1 MEFPGDV
8 FPIFQKKLV
17 IMCILRQ
24 KKLQLPQRDSP
35 GLEVET
41 FPSGNTGQSQKDPQ
55 RDSPGLE
62 VETSF
67 GLLPRASHMP
77 YPQRDSPGL
86 EVETGQGRLGTV
98 DSGQWTAHKGILQ
111 AWRLRPA
118 RDTM

>member
-24 KKLQLPQRDSP
+24 KKLHVPQRDSP

-41 FPSGNTGQSQKDPQ
+41 IEILTFHKELSRPQ

-62 VETSF
+62 VETS
-67 GLLPRASHMP
+67 
-77 YPQRDSPGL
+77 
-86 EVETGQGRLGTV
+86 
-98 DSGQWTAHKGILQ
+98 II
-111 AWRLRPA
+111 
-118 RDTM
+118 

>member
-41 FPSGNTGQSQKDPQ
+41 TSSSSSSSNAHVAALGQRNSLLSRGGFP
-55 RDSPGLE
+55 
-62 VETSF
+62 
-67 GLLPRASHMP
+67 LPM
-77 YPQRDSPGL
+77 
-86 EVETGQGRLGTV
+86 
-98 DSGQWTAHKGILQ
+98 
-111 AWRLRPA
+111 
-118 RDTM
+118 

>member
-24 KKLQLPQRDSP
+24 KKLHLPQRDSP

-41 FPSGNTGQSQKDPQ
+41 ESEVACEQELLHKAAHKGILQAWRLRLAWCRARLASYKVPQ

-62 VETSF
+62 VETQSC
-67 GLLPRASHMP
+67 
-77 YPQRDSPGL
+77 
-86 EVETGQGRLGTV
+86 
-98 DSGQWTAHKGILQ
+98 
-111 AWRLRPA
+111 
-118 RDTM
+118 

>member
-41 FPSGNTGQSQKDPQ
+41 AMNDMLDNFQIEQPPTKGFS
-55 RDSPGLE
+55 
-62 VETSF
+62 
-67 GLLPRASHMP
+67 
-77 YPQRDSPGL
+77 
-86 EVETGQGRLGTV
+86 RLG
-98 DSGQWTAHKGILQ
+98 G
-111 AWRLRPA
+111 
-118 RDTM
+118 